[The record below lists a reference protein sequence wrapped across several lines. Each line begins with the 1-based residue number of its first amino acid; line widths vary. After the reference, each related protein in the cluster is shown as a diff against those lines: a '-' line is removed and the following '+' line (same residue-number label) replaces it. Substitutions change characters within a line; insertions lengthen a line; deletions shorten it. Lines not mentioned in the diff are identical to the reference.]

1 MDSKLN
7 KQIERRKLILS
18 GNIWKTILII
28 CFPIALYQFINSLST
43 VVDQIITA
51 NISPAASNA
60 VGSIAQLK
68 NCLSAFGAGLASGG
82 AVLVARFYGAGNL
95 KEARHISGNILL
107 LSLILSASIIL
118 IFLPLAVPLMR
129 LCQISETAISIGS
142 TYFRLQL
149 FELVFVSINSI
160 FIGLEKAK
168 GNSRLILFLNLLIL
182 GLKIVLTALFVYVFK
197 VEDIAYIELAT
208 IISQVLLSIIGLILI
223 FKKSNIL
230 KVSLSDLKPKASY
243 MKDIL
248 ILSIPIFFGKFVMN
262 IGKVS
267 VNALCGYYYNVSTFD
282 LIVGALGISNNI
294 SGLVTGMTTTFEESE
309 SSIVS
314 QNLGNKNL
322 KRPLKVFVRLAFI
335 AIIISVI
342 GYVLTRFVFIDVLV
356 SMFNSSGDEMG
367 AYYSDMIKEIYEFD
381 SLSILALGLCSAVLG
396 LLYGFGKTFL
406 ASILNFSRIGV
417 RILTII
423 IFHYAFPTLSG
434 PRVAGIAMGISNGT
448 IFLLSIIFF
457 VIFYIGLK
465 RHGYR
470 DMHIGD
476 PEPDVSALDFS
487 R

>member
-182 GLKIVLTALFVYVFK
+182 GLKIALTALFVYVFK

-267 VNALCGYYYNVSTFD
+267 VNAIMLVH
-282 LIVGALGISNNI
+282 LI
-294 SGLVTGMTTTFEESE
+294 
-309 SSIVS
+309 
-314 QNLGNKNL
+314 
-322 KRPLKVFVRLAFI
+322 
-335 AIIISVI
+335 
-342 GYVLTRFVFIDVLV
+342 
-356 SMFNSSGDEMG
+356 
-367 AYYSDMIKEIYEFD
+367 
-381 SLSILALGLCSAVLG
+381 
-396 LLYGFGKTFL
+396 
-406 ASILNFSRIGV
+406 
-417 RILTII
+417 
-423 IFHYAFPTLSG
+423 
-434 PRVAGIAMGISNGT
+434 
-448 IFLLSIIFF
+448 
-457 VIFYIGLK
+457 
-465 RHGYR
+465 
-470 DMHIGD
+470 
-476 PEPDVSALDFS
+476 
-487 R
+487 